1 MIEWKRNLVMVGL
14 SQFLSMMGFSFA
26 MPFAPYYIQQLG
38 ITEPN
43 ELKMWVALFTAAAP
57 LP

>member
-1 MIEWKRNLVMVGL
+1 MIEWKRNLVMVAL
-14 SQFLSMMGFSFA
+14 SQFFSIMGFSFA

-43 ELKMWVALFTAAAP
+43 TLKM
-57 LP
+57 